1 MARSGVRR
9 GMSTGKK
16 SPPTRPQHLDVSSGS
31 DSSGSDS
38 ESKEIKRSR
47 TAPSSVHVAQ
57 EAGDDA
63 QRKVPLTNIRGRAA
77 GDILLG
83 GAPEFCCSLSTDG
96 LIRIDS
102 TNYPAHWQRNT
113 AIPLDKH
120 RNVFRRGCTPY

>member
-57 EAGDDA
+57 EVSAGPELYNCS
-63 QRKVPLTNIRGRAA
+63 VAA
-77 GDILLG
+77 GCL
-83 GAPEFCCSLSTDG
+83 
-96 LIRIDS
+96 
-102 TNYPAHWQRNT
+102 
-113 AIPLDKH
+113 
-120 RNVFRRGCTPY
+120 